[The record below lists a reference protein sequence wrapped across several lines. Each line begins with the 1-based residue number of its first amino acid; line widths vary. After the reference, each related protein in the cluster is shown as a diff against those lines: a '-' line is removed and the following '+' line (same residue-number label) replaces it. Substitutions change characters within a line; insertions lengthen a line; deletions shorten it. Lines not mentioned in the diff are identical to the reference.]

1 MKSIL
6 MRIALVIGAF
16 FAITSAASAA
26 SYNYTGG
33 MGNLH
38 LASIDVTAADA
49 GAHQVT
55 ITGLNTA
62 LMLLG
67 KLEPGVSSFEG
78 ALVLGGGVIDKI
90 VDLTVGTYNLVL
102 LSLLPANVDI
112 SISRVANVGN
122 VAQVPVPAAL
132 PLLLAAVGGL
142 GIAGRR
148 RKAAKLA

>member
-6 MRIALVIGAF
+6 LRLALVIGSF
-16 FAITSAASAA
+16 FAITGAASAA
-26 SYNYTGG
+26 SVNYEGTVGFVYTT
-33 MGNLH
+33 
-38 LASIDVTAADA
+38 AFEVTEADA

-67 KLEPGVSSFEG
+67 YIEQGVAYFEG
-78 ALVLGGGVIDKI
+78 ALVLNGGMIDKI

-102 LSLLPANVDI
+102 FSLLPADVNI
-112 SISRVANVGN
+112 SISRVAD

-132 PLLLAAVGGL
+132 PLLLAALGGL

-148 RKAAKLA
+148 RKAATPA

>member
-6 MRIALVIGAF
+6 LRLALVIGAF
-16 FAITSAASAA
+16 FAITGAASAA
-26 SYNYTGG
+26 SVSYQGN
-33 MGNLH
+33 MGNLYTT
-38 LASIDVTAADA
+38 SFNVTAADA

-55 ITGLNTA
+55 ISGLNTA

-67 KLEPGVSSFEG
+67 KLEPGVSYFEG
-78 ALVLGGGVIDKI
+78 ALVLGGGVINKI
-90 VDLTVGTYNLVL
+90 VDLTVGTYNLAI

-112 SISRVANVGN
+112 SISRIAN

-132 PLLLAAVGGL
+132 PLLLAAIGGL